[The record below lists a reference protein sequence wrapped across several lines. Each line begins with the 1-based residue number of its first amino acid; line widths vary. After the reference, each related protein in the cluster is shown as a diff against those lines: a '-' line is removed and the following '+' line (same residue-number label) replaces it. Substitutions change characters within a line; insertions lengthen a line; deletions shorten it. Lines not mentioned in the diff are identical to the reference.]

1 MPKRGK
7 MIKTFRYRMV
17 PNRAQ
22 AAALQMTLDLCRNL
36 YNCALEQRKSQ
47 RISRFAQERQLVEL
61 KEGFPEYKTVHVHV
75 LHNVIKQLD
84 RAFQAFFRRCRSG
97 ERPGFPRFKAFDR
110 FDSFGYSSV
119 GYKLAGRYLQL
130 SKIGA
135 IKLRLSRPLPNSS
148 KIKALTIT
156 RRGQHWYACLCVEYD
171 PVPLPS
177 CTVAVGLDMGIEN
190 FAALSDGSFIENP
203 RIYEREQK
211 RVRRAQR
218 RVARRKRGSNRRR
231 KAVSLLRKIH
241 ETITNRR
248 TDFLHKHST
257 KIIRSN
263 GLIAVEALNIKG
275 LARGRLS
282 KQVQDASW
290 GRFLQLLAYKAA
302 EAGRRLVAVDC
313 SHTSQTC
320 PECGAIKKKALSE
333 REHRCDCGY
342 VAHRDTAAAR
352 VILGRAGP
360 SGANA
365 GEVIPCV
372 A

>member
-1 MPKRGK
+1 
-7 MIKTFRYRMV
+7 MIKTFRYRMI
-17 PNRAQ
+17 PNRKQVATLQ
-22 AAALQMTLDLCRNL
+22 AALDLCRNL

-47 RISRFAQERQLVEL
+47 RIGRFAQERQLVEL
-61 KEGFPEYKTVHVHV
+61 KEGFPEYKTIHVHV

-97 ERPGFPRFKAFDR
+97 ERPGFPRFKGFNR
-110 FDSFGYSSV
+110 FDSFSFSST

-135 IKLRLSRPLPNSS
+135 IKLRLSRPLPNDSRV
-148 KIKALTIT
+148 KAVTIT
-156 RRGQHWYACLCVEYD
+156 RRGSHWYACLFVEYD
-171 PVPLPS
+171 PVPLPA
-177 CTVAVGLDMGIEN
+177 CAVAVGLDMGIEN

-203 RIYEREQK
+203 RIYEREQA
-211 RVRRAQR
+211 RLRRAQR
-218 RVARRKRGSNRRR
+218 RIARRKRGSNRRR
-231 KAVSLLRKIH
+231 ESVALLRKIH
-241 ETITNRR
+241 DAIANRR
-248 TDFLHKHST
+248 TDFLHKEST
-257 KIIRSN
+257 KLIRSH
-263 GLIAVEALNIKG
+263 GLIAVEALNVKA
-275 LARGRLS
+275 LAQSRLS

-290 GRFLQLLAYKAA
+290 ARFLQLLSYKAA
-302 EAGRRLVAVDC
+302 EAGRRFVKVDC
-313 SHTSQTC
+313 AHTSQTC

-360 SGANA
+360 SGVNV